1 MAKQGNMCLLA
12 SGAGAKDI
20 AGQLQT
26 HSTTIWS
33 REKQQDLQQLE
44 VGVSVTCEGAR
55 NELKLRDMSTCSDGT
70 TGKLLIPQA
79 NVLLRC
85 IFEAQAVLCILD
97 YI

>member
-1 MAKQGNMCLLA
+1 MLASLPRYHFGLECMAKQGNMCLLA

-44 VGVSVTCEGAR
+44 VGVSVT
-55 NELKLRDMSTCSDGT
+55 
-70 TGKLLIPQA
+70 
-79 NVLLRC
+79 
-85 IFEAQAVLCILD
+85 
-97 YI
+97 